1 MRAPRLT
8 EVRSRSDAWKAS
20 RRRRRKK
27 DATPETIVEDRG
39 GLFGTVTEQV
49 VEVRPRPKKGRRG
62 SGDEAVVV
70 RRERSRTGK
79 VKKRTLIVKPI

>member
-1 MRAPRLT
+1 MRLPRLT
-8 EVRSRSDAWKAS
+8 ETKSRSETWKKA

-27 DATPETIVEDRG
+27 EATPETVVENKG
-39 GLFGTVTEQV
+39 ALFGTVTEQI
-49 VEVRPRPKKGRRG
+49 VEIRPRPKKKGRG

-70 RRERSRTGK
+70 RRERSAAGR